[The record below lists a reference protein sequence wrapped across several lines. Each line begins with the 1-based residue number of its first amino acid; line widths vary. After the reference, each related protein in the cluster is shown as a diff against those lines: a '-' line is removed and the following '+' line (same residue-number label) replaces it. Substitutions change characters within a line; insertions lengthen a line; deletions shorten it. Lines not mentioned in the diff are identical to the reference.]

1 MRSLFFL
8 LCVCGLALGCHTKAS
23 SPQHRVD
30 AAGLRDAGPAL
41 PDAGPAGPGEAAC
54 DADDDALPAAHCELP
69 ATVQGTK
76 SAKVLLAALL
86 ARASDRNEAG
96 LALRRAP
103 SVLPHLAGHG
113 TYLTDSS
120 LKSGPPA
127 APQPGTSANRPPSPA
142 EQTDPSL
149 PLFREALSCANTA
162 LRLLPGSLAGLRHRA
177 VAQRELSLP
186 EDARDTLTRAL
197 ALAPDDA
204 ETLALAADLYIR
216 HLSATREHSE
226 IGLLYAE
233 QGRKR
238 LAPKMGRTPGKAGA
252 RRSRSTGKEPGLS
265 DTSRVLLAR
274 LWLLSGQALLDL
286 GRASE
291 ALPALD
297 EALRLGEPP
306 EARYE
311 RAVALFE
318 LVRLPEAQAAF
329 SALLSAS
336 PPPPARQAAFVH
348 HHLGLILEQRGLPAD
363 AEKELA
369 LARALLPEQF
379 PEPLSVSM
387 ADFQVLVRGQTEA
400 LSPEHAADLK
410 LVRLELAELPDPRD
424 LTLETPPLSPT
435 ILGLFRGLPL
445 GDEPSEPRSIVL
457 YRKNLLRAVRSQAE
471 LVREIRKTLLHEL
484 GHLHG
489 ADEDDLREEG
499 LE

>member
-8 LCVCGLALGCHTKAS
+8 LCACALVLGCRTKAS

-30 AAGLRDAGPAL
+30 AAGLRDAGPAP
-41 PDAGPAGPGEAAC
+41 PDFAPAGDGEAAC
-54 DADDDALPAAHCELP
+54 DTDDDALPAAHCELP
-69 ATVQGTK
+69 AAVQRTK
-76 SAKVLLAALL
+76 SAQVLLAALL
-86 ARASDRNEAG
+86 ARASDRNDAG
-96 LALRRAP
+96 QALRQAP
-103 SVLPHLAGHG
+103 SVLPHIAGRG
-113 TYLTDSS
+113 ISTTDSS
-120 LKSGPPA
+120 LKTGPPA
-127 APQPGTSANRPPSPA
+127 APPPGTNANSPPSPQEHA
-142 EQTDPSL
+142 DPSL
-149 PLFREALSCANTA
+149 PLFREALACANTV
-162 LRLLPGSLAGLRHRA
+162 LRLMPGSLPGLRQRA
-177 VAQRELSLP
+177 VAQRELSHP
-186 EDARDTLTRAL
+186 DDARDTLTRAL
-197 ALAPDDA
+197 ALAPDDT

-238 LAPKMGRTPGKAGA
+238 LAPKAKPTPGKASA
-252 RRSRSTGKEPGLS
+252 RRLRSTGKEAALS
-265 DTSRVLLAR
+265 DASRTLLAR

-297 EALRLGEPP
+297 EALRLAEPA

-318 LVRLPEAQAAF
+318 LVRLPEALAAF
-329 SALLSAS
+329 SALLGAS

-348 HHLGLILEQRGLPAD
+348 HHLGLILEQRGQPAD

-387 ADFQVLVRGQTEA
+387 ADFQALVRGQTEA
-400 LSPEHAADLK
+400 LAPEHAADLK
-410 LVRLELAELPDPRD
+410 RVRLELAELPDPRD

-445 GDEPSEPRSIVL
+445 GEEPSEPRSIVL

-471 LVREIRKTLLHEL
+471 LIREIRKTLLHEL